1 MNGFCLKEGQ
11 GLKAL
16 AAHPHPNC
24 PQVPPR
30 ASRLEMG
37 LWKVLD
43 SCRQSFISTTYL
55 QPVNV
60 AFVDVT
66 KAFDPVSDHSLL
78 IAAARLGVPP
88 PFLTYLSSLY
98 GGAQTVLGIGPERS
112 SPSNVVCGVRHGDP
126 LSPHLFNALID
137 WVIDDLE
144 PELGVLVGELRVD
157 CGAFANHVVL
167 FASSPAGFHWG
178 SLFDDLSE
186 AVPAVRIGTLSWIVR
201 QVSQS
206 MHRCRWQSQKVD
218 GESVPIP
225 PSPGQTWRRPVDSGY
240 LN

>member
-1 MNGFCLKEGQ
+1 
-11 GLKAL
+11 
-16 AAHPHPNC
+16 
-24 PQVPPR
+24 
-30 ASRLEMG
+30 MG

-98 GGAQTVLGIGPERS
+98 GGAQTVLRIGPERS
-112 SPSNVVCGVRHGDP
+112 SPSNMVCGVRHGDP

-186 AVPAVRIGTLSWIVR
+186 AVPAVRIGTFSWIVR

-206 MHRCRWQSQKVD
+206 MHRCRWWWMANPYPFLRHRGKPGGARLIPAISIDQVQKYL
-218 GESVPIP
+218 GVPISVVEP
-225 PSPGQTWRRPVDSGY
+225 FLSSS
-240 LN
+240 